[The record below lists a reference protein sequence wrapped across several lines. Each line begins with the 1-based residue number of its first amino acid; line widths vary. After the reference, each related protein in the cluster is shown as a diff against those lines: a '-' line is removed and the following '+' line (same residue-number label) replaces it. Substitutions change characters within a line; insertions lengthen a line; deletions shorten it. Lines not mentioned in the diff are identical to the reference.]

1 MCEEAGSRV
10 PRPLRARPRPGHP
23 REAAECA
30 GRRGPRCPAHSGPG
44 HAPATR
50 RAQRARGEAGAKPWL
65 SDPLGASTG
74 ASALPLQ
81 RALDTGQCPRPDPG
95 FGASGCLPR
104 TQEVTGRWVLPP
116 VVGLAGWQAVP
127 TQVLVVG
134 LLLALEVKQTVPA
147 PELVH
152 AHGAHGL
159 LVGLAVLHQEVPDA
173 DASAGHAGQ
182 AGASGAARLPWAR
195 QRGRLAAAA
204 RTAAH
209 VLVARTATFTSPRL
223 GSVALPL
230 GTESLLART
239 YPHLVPLPVQER
251 GMAIM
256 KGLDGGPWTQRPLS

>member
-1 MCEEAGSRV
+1 M

-23 REAAECA
+23 KSSACT
-30 GRRGPRCPAHSGPG
+30 RRGRGQALALRSLGGLHWRFPPALTEGPG
-44 HAPATR
+44 H
-50 RAQRARGEAGAKPWL
+50 RAV
-65 SDPLGASTG
+65 
-74 ASALPLQ
+74 
-81 RALDTGQCPRPDPG
+81 PRPDPG
-95 FGASGCLPR
+95 FGASGCLR
-104 TQEVTGRWVLPP
+104 GTQEVTGRWVLPP
-116 VVGLAGWQAVP
+116 AVGLAGWRAVP

-134 LLLALEVKQTVPA
+134 LLLALEVEQTVPA

-195 QRGRLAAAA
+195 QRPPCSCCTDR
-204 RTAAH
+204 
-209 VLVARTATFTSPRL
+209 SPRAGGAHGDIHVPKAGVSGSAL
-223 GSVALPL
+223 GDQEPPGEDLP
-230 GTESLLART
+230 SLN
-239 YPHLVPLPVQER
+239 PPCPVQER

>member
-1 MCEEAGSRV
+1 MR
-10 PRPLRARPRPGHP
+10 
-23 REAAECA
+23 
-30 GRRGPRCPAHSGPG
+30 RRGPGCPAHSGPG

-50 RAQRARGEAGAKPWL
+50 GRWLRVRGRGHGCPTWRGRGQALALRSLGGLHWRFPPALTEGPGHRAV
-65 SDPLGASTG
+65 
-74 ASALPLQ
+74 
-81 RALDTGQCPRPDPG
+81 PRPDPG
-95 FGASGCLPR
+95 FGASGCLPG
-104 TQEVTGRWVLPP
+104 TQEVTGRWVRPP
-116 VVGLAGWQAVP
+116 AVGLAGWRAVP

-134 LLLALEVKQTVPA
+134 LLLALEVEQTVPA

-209 VLVARTATFTSPRL
+209 VLAAHTATFTSPRL

-230 GTESLLART
+230 GAESLLART
-239 YPHLVPLPVQER
+239 YPHLVPPAPFRNVE
-251 GMAIM
+251 
-256 KGLDGGPWTQRPLS
+256 WLS